1 MSTIELL
8 EPADTAGS
16 PRTLADLRR
25 RILAD
30 ADLPPARRAD
40 IASALNTLA
49 KALGQPLD
57 AIPAEPA
64 ALRARLDG
72 ATSAQM
78 GHRPGRWR
86 NIRSLVSAALARVG
100 RIRLPARLDLAPAP
114 AWEALLKK
122 PLPRDARF
130 RLGRFARYCTAQ
142 GIDPAEVDD
151 AVLARF
157 RADLETGSLVADPA
171 RAQREA
177 ALRWNLA
184 AAAHPD
190 WPQQRLT
197 VPDHRLYY
205 TPDWTAYPPGLLADI
220 EAWLGFQQ
228 RDGLDDLLSDAVP
241 VRRVRPTTL
250 RNRRAGLRLY
260 LGALVLSGEDPRTMV
275 DLRSVVLPARARIA
289 LGFFLQRA
297 GNTPSH
303 HTAQIARLAFGIAR
317 HWARLDPTDLE
328 RLRIMARK
336 LTPPKRGMT
345 ARNAARLRPFD
356 NESVR
361 DRLLDLPARLCD
373 EAERGVRRLGAPN
386 VALARLWQTAVLI
399 EIELAVPL
407 RMANLAGLRI
417 GTHLVRLP
425 GGGLVLVLDGEE
437 VKNGLPLEV
446 ALPAGAAAMVTRY
459 IERYRPLLG
468 AAGSDWLFPGR
479 TPGRRKSHDGVRD
492 QITKTLAERCGV
504 AMHPHLFRH
513 LAGKLILDQDP
524 KAHGLVQRV
533 LGHKHLGTTM
543 GFYTGLETARAVRH
557 YQEIVQGGGP
567 QPRRDQRGRR

>member
-1 MSTIELL
+1 MSTTELL
-8 EPADTAGS
+8 EPAGIAS
-16 PRTLADLRR
+16 SSQTLADLRR
-25 RILAD
+25 HILAD
-30 ADLPPARRAD
+30 EGLPPRRRAD
-40 IASALNTLA
+40 IASALNALA
-49 KALGQPLD
+49 KALGHPLD

-72 ATSAQM
+72 VTSAQM

-100 RIRLPARLDLAPAP
+100 CIRLPARLDLPPAP
-114 AWEALLKK
+114 AWQVLLTK
-122 PLPRDARF
+122 PLPCDALY
-130 RLGRFARYCTAQ
+130 RLGRFGRYCTSQ
-142 GIDPAEVDD
+142 GVDPTAVDD

-171 RAQREA
+171 RAQRET
-177 ALRWNLA
+177 ALHWNRA

-197 VPDHRLYY
+197 LPDHRLYY
-205 TPDWTAYPPGLLADI
+205 TPDWSTYPASLLADI
-220 EAWLGFQQ
+220 EAWLAFQQ
-228 RDGLDDLLSDAVP
+228 RDGLGDLLSEAVP
-241 VRRVRPTTL
+241 GRRVRPTTL
-250 RNRRAGLRLY
+250 RNRRASLRLY
-260 LGALVLSGEDPRTMV
+260 LGALVLSGEDPQTMV

-289 LGFFLQRA
+289 LEFFLQRA
-297 GNTPSH
+297 GNKPSH
-303 HTAQIARLAFGIAR
+303 YTAQIARLAFGIAR
-317 HWARLDPTDLE
+317 HWARLDPADLE
-328 RLRIMARK
+328 RLRLMTRK

-356 NESVR
+356 DESVR
-361 DRLLDLPARLCD
+361 DRLLDLPAQLCN
-373 EAERGVRRLGAPN
+373 EVERGVRRLGAPN

-407 RMANLAGLRI
+407 RLANLAGLRI
-417 GTHLVRLP
+417 GTHLLRLL
-425 GGGLVLVLDGEE
+425 GGGLLLVLSEEE
-437 VKNGLPLEV
+437 VKNGLPFEV
-446 ALPAGAAAMVTRY
+446 PLPASTAAMISRY

-492 QITKTLAERCGV
+492 QITKILAERCGV

-533 LGHKHLGTTM
+533 LGHKHISTTM
-543 GFYTGLETARAVRH
+543 GFYTGLETARAVQH
-557 YQEIVQGGGP
+557 YQAIVQGGGP
-567 QPRRDQRGRR
+567 KPKRNKPGRR